1 MVTKGDDQASAF
13 MALMLGLK
21 PRPTSM
27 RLPSMKLTKAQ
38 VRKMATPKMPKNRK
52 AA

>member
-1 MVTKGDDQASAF
+1 MITKGDDQPSAF

-27 RLPSMKLTKAQ
+27 RLPSLKLTKAQ
-38 VRKMATPKMPKNRK
+38 VRKMATPKVPKSRK
-52 AA
+52 EA